1 MAYTHH
7 AQLRAQQR
15 AIPPMLVDLLLQF
28 GHREKSGDGTAKVF
42 FDKDAR
48 RKLRAYAGALA
59 SSIEQHLDVYVVVSS
74 AQVVITVAHR
84 DDRIRRH

>member
-15 AIPPMLVDLLLQF
+15 ADPADAGRSLAAIRSPRKVRRRHSQSVLRQ
-28 GHREKSGDGTAKVF
+28 GRTAQ
-42 FDKDAR
+42 ATGLR
-48 RKLRAYAGALA
+48 RSAG
-59 SSIEQHLDVYVVVSS
+59 SSSSNIYVYVVVSS

-84 DDRIRRH
+84 DNRIRRH